1 MIYIVIKS
9 KHIINTVYVH
19 FLVPIS
25 NLTIQ
30 KTDKGY
36 LLGNTDNKLTIVCSI
51 SGGFPLRNIS
61 MRLEINDEI
70 VMDEFERVLN
80 FTIIPKENMHLANVT
95 CRGYDDLL
103 KNVLTETVTLNI
115 TCEYVMYTSP
125 STFVAFHL
133 MFTYY

>member
-1 MIYIVIKS
+1 MIYRVIKS

-19 FLVPIS
+19 YLGPIS

-30 KTDKGY
+30 KTDRGY
-36 LLGNTDNKLTIVCSI
+36 LHGNTNNKLSIICSI

-103 KNVLTETVTLNI
+103 KTVLTETVTLNI
-115 TCEYVMYTSP
+115 TCEY
-125 STFVAFHL
+125 FL
-133 MFTYY
+133 